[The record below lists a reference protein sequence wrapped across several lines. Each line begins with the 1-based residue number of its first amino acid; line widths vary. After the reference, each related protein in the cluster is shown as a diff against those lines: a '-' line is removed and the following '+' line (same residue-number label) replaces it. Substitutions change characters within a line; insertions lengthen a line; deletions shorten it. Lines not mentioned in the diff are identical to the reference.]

1 MRIVIFNLKFQHMS
15 RQTGIWIDLRNAYI
29 IHLPDAGQEDG
40 EVQFSHLTSHMEEE
54 EAVGAIDSAK
64 STGPNA
70 GDMRSASQERRK
82 LEEKDFFESVIKRLR
97 PVTSHLVVFG
107 PSEAK
112 HGLVNAIEALKDY
125 RPESVTV
132 KSADQMS
139 ENQMV
144 AWVREFFDRPAARRL
159 PPQ

>member
-1 MRIVIFNLKFQHMS
+1 MN

-29 IHLPDAGQEDG
+29 IHLSESNENSDAEF
-40 EVQFSHLTSHMEEE
+40 VHLLSNMEEE
-54 EAVGAIDSAK
+54 EAVGRIDSVA
-64 STGPNA
+64 SWGSNS
-70 GDMRSASQERRK
+70 GDQRSASQERRHH
-82 LEEKDFFESVIKRLR
+82 EEKDFFETVIDRIR
-97 PVTSHLVVFG
+97 PDTTHLVVFG

-112 HGLVNAIEALKDY
+112 HGLVNAIESHKDY
-125 RPESVTV
+125 HPESVTV

-144 AWVREFFDRPAARRL
+144 EWVREFFNRPAARRL